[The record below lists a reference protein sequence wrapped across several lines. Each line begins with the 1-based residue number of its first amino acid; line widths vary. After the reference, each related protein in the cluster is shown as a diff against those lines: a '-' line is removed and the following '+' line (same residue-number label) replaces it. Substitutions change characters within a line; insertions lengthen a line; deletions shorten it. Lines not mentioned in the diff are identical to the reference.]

1 LFLCARSKY
10 RALLICISL
19 SSYVS
24 AAPDDYI
31 YPFKQS
37 SFSNYGTLGLIQ
49 NPNARFLDEGSL
61 AFSWSHN
68 EPYLRGSLIA
78 YPFGWLEVSYQ
89 YADIN
94 NQLYSG
100 SKEFSGSQSLKD
112 KSFDTKIRL
121 IKESQ
126 SLPQIAV
133 GFRDIAG
140 TGLFS
145 SEYIVAS
152 KNLSKS
158 LDLTMGIGW
167 GNLSGQSIQNPLL
180 EISDRFATRNSSLGK
195 GGQFNL
201 DDYFSGT
208 AGYFFGIEYFIPKF
222 KGMRVKLEY
231 DGTNYE
237 TESNTPI
244 SQASNFNFGIILPQS
259 KSLSYKLNFTR
270 GNTLNFGFSY
280 KLNLG
285 KKNAQTTFKEK
296 QPRVSNSDAIKIVT
310 SRSDQNLFKGALKYL
325 SDEKI
330 FLQHASINNKELEVI
345 FAQSKYR
352 NPVIASGRV
361 ISILDQIAPNNITS
375 FKVSEINGGIGLY
388 SIGANRNTFINDRDL
403 FLPPKLDTDV
413 DVEAFLLDSDK
424 KYQFNPK
431 AKYPSFF
438 HTIGPE
444 IRSQIG
450 GPDGFF
456 FGDLKLKSSSE
467 LIIQRGLSI
476 SSVISYGLYDNMD
489 DLKLAS
495 DSILPHV
502 RTDIVKYLKQSRN
515 LSIQRMQL
523 NKFNQI
529 SPSIFYKFSAGIL
542 EYMFSGFGGEAL
554 FKPFD
559 KNFAIGVE
567 AWKVYQ
573 RNYDQMFGILDDV
586 DYKTTTGHI
595 SLYYEEPKTN
605 ILFKIKGGKFLAQD
619 SGISFEFTREFY
631 SGFRL
636 SAFFTLTDISEEEF
650 GEGSFDKGFSFF
662 IPLEIFSN
670 SYNSRNFGW
679 GLRPITRDGG
689 AMLNHGY
696 NLWGVTH
703 KSNKNRFS
711 KHIADFYD

>member
-1 LFLCARSKY
+1 MIKNIN
-10 RALLICISL
+10 LI
-19 SSYVS
+19 
-24 AAPDDYI
+24 
-31 YPFKQS
+31 
-37 SFSNYGTLGLIQ
+37 
-49 NPNARFLDEGSL
+49 
-61 AFSWSHN
+61 
-68 EPYLRGSLIA
+68 
-78 YPFGWLEVSYQ
+78 
-89 YADIN
+89 
-94 NQLYSG
+94 
-100 SKEFSGSQSLKD
+100 LK
-112 KSFDTKIRL
+112 
-121 IKESQ
+121 
-126 SLPQIAV
+126 
-133 GFRDIAG
+133 
-140 TGLFS
+140 
-145 SEYIVAS
+145 
-152 KNLSKS
+152 
-158 LDLTMGIGW
+158 
-167 GNLSGQSIQNPLL
+167 QSIQ
-180 EISDRFATRNSSLGK
+180 
-195 GGQFNL
+195 
-201 DDYFSGT
+201 
-208 AGYFFGIEYFIPKF
+208 
-222 KGMRVKLEY
+222 
-231 DGTNYE
+231 
-237 TESNTPI
+237 
-244 SQASNFNFGIILPQS
+244 
-259 KSLSYKLNFTR
+259 
-270 GNTLNFGFSY
+270 
-280 KLNLG
+280 
-285 KKNAQTTFKEK
+285 
-296 QPRVSNSDAIKIVT
+296 
-310 SRSDQNLFKGALKYL
+310 
-325 SDEKI
+325 
-330 FLQHASINNKELEVI
+330 
-345 FAQSKYR
+345 
-352 NPVIASGRV
+352 
-361 ISILDQIAPNNITS
+361 
-375 FKVSEINGGIGLY
+375 
-388 SIGANRNTFINDRDL
+388 
-403 FLPPKLDTDV
+403 
-413 DVEAFLLDSDK
+413 
-424 KYQFNPK
+424 
-431 AKYPSFF
+431 SFF
-438 HTIGPE
+438 HTIGPD

-523 NKFNQI
+523 TKFSQI

-679 GLRPITRDGG
+679 GLKPITRDGG
-689 AMLNHGY
+689 A
-696 NLWGVTH
+696 
-703 KSNKNRFS
+703 
-711 KHIADFYD
+711 I

>member
-1 LFLCARSKY
+1 
-10 RALLICISL
+10 
-19 SSYVS
+19 VS
-24 AAPDDYI
+24 ADPDDYI
-31 YPFKQS
+31 YPFKQY

-61 AFSWSHN
+61 GFSWSHN
-68 EPYLRGSLIA
+68 DPYLRGSLIA
-78 YPFGWLEVSYQ
+78 YPFSWLEVSYQ
-89 YADIN
+89 YTDIN
-94 NQLYSG
+94 NRLYSPFE
-100 SKEFSGSQSLKD
+100 SFSGKQSFKD

-126 SLPQIAV
+126 SFPQIAV

-140 TGLFS
+140 TGIFG
-145 SEYIVAS
+145 SEFIVAS

-167 GNLSGQSIQNPLL
+167 GILSGQLIKNPFL
-180 EISDRFATRNSSLGK
+180 EISDSFENRTSVTGL
-195 GGQFNL
+195 GGQFNVGN
-201 DDYFSGT
+201 YFSGP
-208 AGYFFGIEYFIPKF
+208 AGYFFGIEYTIPKF
-222 KGMRVKLEY
+222 KGRKIKFEY
-231 DGTNYE
+231 DGTNYK
-237 TESNTPI
+237 TENGIPVSQVSNL
-244 SQASNFNFGIILPQS
+244 NFGIVFPQS
-259 KSLSYKLNFTR
+259 KSLTYKLNFTR

-285 KKNAQTTFKEK
+285 NKNAQTTSKEK
-296 QPRVSNSDAIKIVT
+296 QPRISNSDAIKIVT
-310 SRSDQNLFKGALKYL
+310 SRSDQNLYRATLKYL

-345 FAQSKYR
+345 VAQTKYR

-361 ISILDQIAPNNITS
+361 ISVLDQIAPNNITS

-388 SIGANRNTFINDRDL
+388 SIGANRNTFINDREL

-413 DVEAFLLDSDK
+413 NVEPFLLDSDK

-438 HTIGPE
+438 HTIGPD

-523 NKFNQI
+523 TKFNQI

-696 NLWGVTH
+696 NLWGVAH